1 MIVVIEHLKRDE
13 GGVAVTVAV
22 VFVVL
27 VLIAALAV
35 DVGYLLTVRRQLQT
49 AADSAALAGCRVL
62 ADGGSDAEVLAE
74 AESFANANATRPADE
89 LVMLKDAPE
98 TQVTETY
105 VQVTVEKDASLFF
118 GRVLGLQT
126 SPVRAS
132 ARAQIAYLTGM
143 RGIVPWSVP
152 VIHASKVSARI
163 AGGAQVW
170 LDPQGGGVWSG
181 TIVAPSTTA
190 LSGYAVD
197 VTAYN
202 EQTAYPDGTSDY
214 PNGVPESLPGVAR
227 VFVPPAGCPVLD
239 VYLDHYTVTAGVS
252 GAVRLYVQSVEQPQA
267 RFAGKNLTLTAVVG
281 QPGLWSVVL
290 SVPAVDNLWATF
302 PIDVTVAKTTVTSAA
317 TLLVRRSTYP
327 IADVSLA
334 DYVAAPGEAI
344 TVSVQLNDYVY
355 GENYALKV
363 VGGAGEIGNFCAMD
377 LATIHHTPLWRN
389 PQDPVEYVLSD
400 DPDYAPPAYYHYLA
414 EAFPFVIHI
423 GDTIWTEP
431 GTLSGPSTAKA
442 LDDRFAGDTLTFSQ
456 WEAQGRPATS
466 RVVYVPVVE
475 KMQLVTGQTPMRVV
489 SLAAF
494 FIEPASDIK
503 KDAIIG
509 RFVEYVSPSDAVSE
523 TPPDGLYV
531 LTVRLVAP
539 E

>member
-1 MIVVIEHLKRDE
+1 MIIVIEHIKRDD

-22 VFVVL
+22 VFLVL
-27 VLIAALAV
+27 VLISALAV
-35 DVGYLLTVRRQLQT
+35 DVGYLLTVRRQLQS
-49 AADSAALAGCRVL
+49 AADAAALAGCRVL

-74 AESFANANATRPADE
+74 AEAFANANATQPADE

-98 TQVTETY
+98 TRVTETY
-105 VQVTVEKDASLFF
+105 VQVTVQKDAALFF
-118 GRVLGLQT
+118 GRVLGMQT
-126 SPVRAS
+126 SLVTAT

-163 AGGAQVW
+163 GGGARVW
-170 LDPQGGGVWSG
+170 LEPEGGGLWSG
-181 TIVAPSTTA
+181 TVIAPASAA
-190 LSGYAVD
+190 LSGYSVD
-197 VTAYN
+197 VAAYN

-214 PNGVPESLPGVAR
+214 PDGVPEPLPGAAR
-227 VFVPPAGCPVLD
+227 AFVPPPGCPILD
-239 VYLDHYTVTAGVS
+239 VYLDHYVVAAGSS
-252 GAVRLYVQSVEQPQA
+252 GSARLYVRAAEAPQA
-267 RFAGKNLTLTAVVG
+267 RFVGKSYTLTAVVG
-281 QPGLWSVVL
+281 QPGLWSVAL
-290 SVPAVDNLWATF
+290 NVPAVDDLWATF
-302 PIDVTVAKTTVTSAA
+302 PIDVSVAKTTVTSAA

-327 IADVSLA
+327 IADVSLS
-334 DYVAAPGEAI
+334 DYVVAPGEAI

-355 GENYALKV
+355 GQDYELKV
-363 VGGAGEIGNFCAMD
+363 VGGAGEVGNFCAVD
-377 LATIHHTPLWRN
+377 LGTIHHTPLWRN
-389 PQDPVEYVLSD
+389 PQDPVEYVLAD
-400 DPDYAPPAYYHYLA
+400 DPEYAPPAYYHYLA

-423 GDTIWTEP
+423 GDTIRTEP

-442 LDDRFAGDTLTFSQ
+442 LDDRFAGDSLTFSQ

-494 FIEPASDIK
+494 FIEPASNIK
-503 KDAIIG
+503 KDAIVG